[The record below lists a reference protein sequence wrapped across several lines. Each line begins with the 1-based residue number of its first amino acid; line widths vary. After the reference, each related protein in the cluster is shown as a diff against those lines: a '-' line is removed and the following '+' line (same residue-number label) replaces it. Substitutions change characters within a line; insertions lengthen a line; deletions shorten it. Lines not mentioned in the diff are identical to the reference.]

1 MGALKGGP
9 FRIFQHPLLQNIKKM
24 KGDPLVDKKFL
35 KSRTMPKKL
44 EAGGPF
50 SLAGFCVPRIKKE
63 KPFWFSSLGQ
73 QVQFDTLKFRR
84 TF

>member
-1 MGALKGGP
+1 
-9 FRIFQHPLLQNIKKM
+9 M
-24 KGDPLVDKKFL
+24 KGDPLVDKKFR
-35 KSRTMPKKL
+35 KSRTMSKKL

-50 SLAGFCVPRIKKE
+50 SLARHCVPRKKE